1 MLCCQNFYLYTIS
14 SLHLTRLEE
23 FNTCEVNSRHQNS
36 EHDESTKLSVR
47 RKFWLLPT
55 NLSGQIVTFGK
66 NVFNCTYLVVK
77 GVGHSV
83 VTRLHFIAGTTN
95 PDWWFVTILVL
106 TSWDGRPLC
115 LDRLYV
121 RGIIGGQV
129 PTSNTHQQI
138 DFLRGCRREEG
149 GGRWLT
155 VMVTLYSWTVLQ
167 TSPPQDRSDW
177 GDRRGVE
184 LPESAS
190 LAWGYQDWQWK
201 GGGRGGWPGDQGVT
215 NVCGGKIFLKQF
227 PADTAQWGPSLPA
240 IVCIS
245 IQLLASCSSTTPHQ
259 CGNNLLQPVCLS
271 VSAGSNQE
279 LTNFPLLSPSPQLA
293 GFTEFSVFCSLRI
306 REAGA
311 VGLSTGIIDDKN

>member
-1 MLCCQNFYLYTIS
+1 MSESYLHQVLILSSMNIYKRIPHIEILCCQNFYLYTIS

-77 GVGHSV
+77 GVGHSA

-149 GGRWLT
+149 GGRRAVTDCDGYT
-155 VMVTLYSWTVLQ
+155 VQLD
-167 TSPPQDRSDW
+167 SPPDFSTAGQIW
-177 GDRRGVE
+177 LRRQERCGAARECKSSMRLPGLAVE
-184 LPESAS
+184 
-190 LAWGYQDWQWK
+190 
-201 GGGRGGWPGDQGVT
+201 GGGEGRVTWWPG
-215 NVCGGKIFLKQF
+215 C
-227 PADTAQWGPSLPA
+227 
-240 IVCIS
+240 
-245 IQLLASCSSTTPHQ
+245 
-259 CGNNLLQPVCLS
+259 
-271 VSAGSNQE
+271 
-279 LTNFPLLSPSPQLA
+279 
-293 GFTEFSVFCSLRI
+293 
-306 REAGA
+306 
-311 VGLSTGIIDDKN
+311 DKCVRW